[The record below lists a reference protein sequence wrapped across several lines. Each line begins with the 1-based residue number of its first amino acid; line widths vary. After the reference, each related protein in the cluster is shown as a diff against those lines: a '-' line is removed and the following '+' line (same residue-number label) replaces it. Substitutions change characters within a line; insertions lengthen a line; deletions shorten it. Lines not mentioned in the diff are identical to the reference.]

1 MKSFKQ
7 IAESIK
13 HLRENDVADK
23 HVRDINLDILWSVVS
38 GNSTRMGV
46 AESLRGISKRY
57 VLNMTITE
65 FNEWMYNHRPLVE
78 MFYDFATTADI
89 QPVSSIIESLS
100 ESLLEGSEFLSKVH
114 SLIIEGNYI
123 GAYNEFKEASYDDL
137 ESTPDSLYYFLAVNE
152 AFTIADLCKPSNSHL
167 WESILETAERSVEDH
182 PSLASLALA
191 SRWYMSEGGEWDDC
205 SCKKDE
211 ELDEGSDSIFV
222 VPVDKLSSSEKKK
235 LMSMGGIETTRGR
248 DRQKVIRVSFKN
260 DKEREAFKKKHHK
273 MFEGKDEEY
282 EKFFK
287 AALKKFGVSSPDEL
301 GDKKKEFFNYVDK
314 NWTGE
319 KK

>member
-38 GNSTRMGV
+38 GNNTRMSV

-100 ESLLEGSEFLSKVH
+100 EALLNENEFLSKVH
-114 SLIIEGNYI
+114 SLVIEGNYI
-123 GAYNEFKEASYDDL
+123 GAYNEFKEASYDNL

-182 PSLASLALA
+182 PSLASLAIA
-191 SRWYMSEGGEWDDC
+191 SRWYMNEGGEWDDC
-205 SCKKDE
+205 NCKEIE
-211 ELDEGSDSIFV
+211 EEEDLG
-222 VPVDKLSSSEKKK
+222 
-235 LMSMGGIETTRGR
+235 ET
-248 DRQKVIRVSFKN
+248 
-260 DKEREAFKKKHHK
+260 
-273 MFEGKDEEY
+273 EY
-282 EKFFK
+282 E
-287 AALKKFGVSSPDEL
+287 SQ
-301 GDKKKEFFNYVDK
+301 
-314 NWTGE
+314 
-319 KK
+319 